1 MKKTFVS
8 ILVAVA
14 AIGQSQSQNIDAL
27 MYKAYVTNSMSLWEK
42 AVSVTKNNSTA
53 SPNDMDMKLTYA
65 LAQYGLLNATMAE
78 EDETQFDKYLD
89 ETKET
94 IEFLIEEGSKESE
107 GKALLSSV
115 YGLQMGYS
123 PMKGMFLGGKS
134 SSLIEEAL
142 KAKPN
147 APMIN
152 KIYAGSKLFTPEM
165 FGGDVNVSIKHFE
178 KAILNYEKD
187 TVLIKN
193 NWLYLD
199 THAFLGIA
207 YRKVDRTDDAISI
220 YNKILKVEPDYG
232 WVSNVLLPSAENAKN
247 SEN

>member
-1 MKKTFVS
+1 M
-8 ILVAVA
+8 A
-14 AIGQSQSQNIDAL
+14 
-27 MYKAYVTNSMSLWEK
+27 LWEK
-42 AVSVTKNNSTA
+42 AVSITKKTSTTN
-53 SPNDMDMKLTYA
+53 PNDVDKKLIYA
-65 LAQYGLLNATMAE
+65 LAHFGLLNATMAE

-89 ETKET
+89 ETKVTLES
-94 IEFLIEEGSKESE
+94 LIEEGSKMAE

-123 PMKGMFLGGKS
+123 PMKGMFLGSKS

-147 APMIN
+147 TPMIN

-165 FGGDVNVSIKHFE
+165 FGGDVNLSIKHFE
-178 KAILNYEKD
+178 KAIAKYELD
-187 TVLIKN
+187 SALIQN

-207 YRKVDRTDDAISI
+207 YKKVNRLDDAILL
-220 YNKILKVEPDYG
+220 YNKILKVEPEYS
-232 WVSNVLLPSAENAKN
+232 WVSNVLLPRAENSKN
-247 SEN
+247 TDN

>member
-1 MKKTFVS
+1 MKKAIITVL
-8 ILVAVA
+8 IAVA
-14 AIGQSQSQNIDAL
+14 AIGQTQAQNVEAL

-42 AVSVTKNNSTA
+42 AVSITKSTSA
-53 SPNDMDMKLTYA
+53 SSPNDSDKKLIYA
-65 LAQYGLLNATMAE
+65 MAQFGLLSATMAE

-89 ETKET
+89 ETKATLESM
-94 IEFLIEEGSKESE
+94 IEAGSKKPE

-115 YGLQMGYS
+115 YGLQMGFS
-123 PMKGMFLGGKS
+123 PLKGMFLGGKS

-142 KAKPN
+142 KENPDS
-147 APMIN
+147 PMIN

-165 FGGDVNVSIKHFE
+165 FGGDVNISIEYFE
-178 KAILNYEKD
+178 KAISKYEKD
-187 TVLIKN
+187 STLIQN

-207 YRKVDRTDDAISI
+207 YKKVGRIDDAISL
-220 YNKILKVEPDYG
+220 YKKILKVEPAYA

-247 SEN
+247 SGE